1 MEALGLGRRV
11 WKSQHVADDLLP
23 PGGKKVVAQIRAELD
38 VDHEQAGQL
47 LFPADDGEV
56 PPIALAT
63 PS

>member
-1 MEALGLGRRV
+1 V